1 MRHLKSGRKLGMNST
16 HRKAMFR
23 NMVTSLM
30 IHGRIRTTET
40 RAKELRR
47 IADKLITLG
56 KRVPPSRL
64 ASLQGDDLVTARA
77 QRVHAIR
84 QVRRWVNDRDA
95 IDKIFNE
102 YAERFEAREGGYTR
116 LAKLGYRPGDN
127 APMNIVELIPAASS
141 VDDQDVELEQETPKV
156 EAEPEAE
163 VVPAAA
169 DELDEIEAL
178 AAQAEGEE

>member
-30 IHGRIRTTET
+30 LHGRIRTTET

-56 KRVPPSRL
+56 KRVPPSQL
-64 ASLQGDDLVTARA
+64 AALQGEELVAARA
-77 QRVHAIR
+77 RRVHAIR
-84 QVRRWVNDRDA
+84 QARRWVNDRDA
-95 IDKIFNE
+95 LDKIFNE
-102 YAERFEAREGGYTR
+102 YAERFEGRAGGYTR

-127 APMNIVELIPAASS
+127 APMNIVELVTAEVQADEP
-141 VDDQDVELEQETPKV
+141 EQV
-156 EAEPEAE
+156 AEP
-163 VVPAAA
+163 VVEESA
-169 DELDEIEAL
+169 DELDEIEEL
-178 AAQAEGEE
+178 AAKAEGEE

>member
-30 IHGRIRTTET
+30 LHGRIRTTET

-56 KRVPPSRL
+56 KRVPPSQL
-64 ASLQGDDLVTARA
+64 AALQGDELAAARA

-84 QVRRWVNDRDA
+84 QARRWVNDRDA
-95 IDKIFNE
+95 LDKIFNE
-102 YAERFEAREGGYTR
+102 YAERFEGRQGGYTR
-116 LAKLGYRPGDN
+116 LAKLGFRTGDN
-127 APMNIVELIPAASS
+127 APMNIVELVSDS
-141 VDDQDVELEQETPKV
+141 VDVEES
-156 EAEPEAE
+156 EPEIE
-163 VVPAAA
+163 PVVEKSA
-169 DELDEIEAL
+169 DELDEVEAL
-178 AAQAEGEE
+178 AAEAEE

>member
-30 IHGRIRTTET
+30 LHGRIRTTET

-56 KRVPPSRL
+56 KRVPPSEL
-64 ASLQGDDLVTARA
+64 AKLEGEELAAARVR
-77 QRVHAIR
+77 RVHAIR
-84 QVRRWVNDRDA
+84 QARRWINDRVA
-95 IDKIFNE
+95 LDKVFNE

-116 LAKLGYRPGDN
+116 LAKLGFRPGDN
-127 APMNIVELIPAASS
+127 APMNIVEL
-141 VDDQDVELEQETPKV
+141 
-156 EAEPEAE
+156 
-163 VVPAAA
+163 VPAAGDA
-169 DELDEIEAL
+169 IEQDEDEQIVSEPAVESAATDDLDEVEAI
-178 AAQAEGEE
+178 AAGHEDED

>member
-56 KRVPPSRL
+56 KRVPPSQL
-64 ASLQGDDLVTARA
+64 AALQGEELVAARA
-77 QRVHAIR
+77 RRVHAIR
-84 QVRRWVNDRDA
+84 QARRWVNDRDA
-95 IDKIFNE
+95 LDKIFNE
-102 YAERFEAREGGYTR
+102 YAERFEARQGGYTR
-116 LAKLGYRPGDN
+116 LAKVGFRTGDN
-127 APMNIVELIPAASS
+127 APMNLVELVSDAAE
-141 VDDQDVELEQETPKV
+141 VEEQELEPVV
-156 EAEPEAE
+156 EEP
-163 VVPAAA
+163 VVAKT
-169 DELDEIEAL
+169 EDEIDEVEAL
-178 AAQAEGEE
+178 AAEAEE